1 MAEKMQIIIEPS
13 EAHPDFLTVQDAM
26 EQVLDYF
33 KLTSIN
39 DDSQD
44 TKDIVW
50 KLVSVTMQS
59 PFVVTAEAV
68 SFNPEI
74 NVDEI
79 VKRQKGIFLHGIKNV
94 LEGVTPREWASREA
108 RDTID
113 RILRRNQNGIGKTSI
128 ITDFQEKSVPIEI
141 TSQLAETAI
150 SEIHKQPSRFFTED
164 LTHKELGSVDGYLIA
179 VGSEYNQPAIQI
191 QDRLT
196 EEVIWCR
203 VPEETR
209 NAISGDM
216 QLNDVWKHR
225 RIIVSGLIQYEKTG
239 KISRIYD
246 AQIETIATR
255 KVSLGELHNGEFTEG
270 MSPSEYLDYIR
281 GVNLG

>member
-1 MAEKMQIIIEPS
+1 
-13 EAHPDFLTVQDAM
+13 
-26 EQVLDYF
+26 
-33 KLTSIN
+33 
-39 DDSQD
+39 
-44 TKDIVW
+44 
-50 KLVSVTMQS
+50 
-59 PFVVTAEAV
+59 
-68 SFNPEI
+68 
-74 NVDEI
+74 
-79 VKRQKGIFLHGIKNV
+79 LHGIKNV